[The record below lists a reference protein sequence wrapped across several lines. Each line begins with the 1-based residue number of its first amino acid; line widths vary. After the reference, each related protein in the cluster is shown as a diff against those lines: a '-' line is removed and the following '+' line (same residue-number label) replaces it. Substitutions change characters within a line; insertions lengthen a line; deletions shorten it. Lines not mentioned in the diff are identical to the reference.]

1 MSASIIKE
9 LLKKIIVDHKELFII
24 NQNVQFRFLIECLF
38 IILVWGLVY
47 LFYQKGSSESIIF
60 DVIRR
65 FR

>member
-1 MSASIIKE
+1 MSVSIIKE

>member
-1 MSASIIKE
+1 MSVSIIKE

-24 NQNVQFRFLIECLF
+24 NQNVQFRFLIECVF

-47 LFYQKGSSESIIF
+47 LFYQKSSSESIIF

>member
-1 MSASIIKE
+1 MSVSIIKE

-38 IILVWGLVY
+38 IILVWGLVD